1 MTIFGIQLL
10 SNRLLPAAGIMSRRM
25 ILSSSSEDESDVPI
39 SSTLVTLKTES
50 DNTVAETPI
59 NVKLEPVEQY
69 IAVSKKCHRSL
80 K

>member
-1 MTIFGIQLL
+1 
-10 SNRLLPAAGIMSRRM
+10 MSRRM

-39 SSTLVTLKTES
+39 SSTLVTLKTEG

-69 IAVSKKCHRSL
+69 ITVSKKCHRSL

>member
-1 MTIFGIQLL
+1 ML
-10 SNRLLPAAGIMSRRM
+10 SNGPGDPKECTTIIEEIRKLY
-25 ILSSSSEDESDVPI
+25 ESDVPI

-50 DNTVAETPI
+50 DNTAAETPI

>member
-1 MTIFGIQLL
+1 
-10 SNRLLPAAGIMSRRM
+10 M

-50 DNTVAETPI
+50 DNTAAETPI